1 MSASDPIQADA
12 PLPGAV
18 RVRVRDDRDRIA
30 MVEEEMML
38 LIDGAGF
45 SRASKFAI
53 KLAFEEA
60 VTNAFAHGHKGLPD
74 DLEVTIEY
82 RITPD
87 AVTIAVEDQGP
98 GFDPGDVPDPTLDEN
113 LDKPSGRGLMLIR
126 TYMTD
131 ARHNRTGN
139 RLVMRYD
146 RPDNGT

>member
-1 MSASDPIQADA
+1 MPTPDPIQPDA

-30 MVEEEMML
+30 MVEDEMML
-38 LIDGAGF
+38 LIEQAGF

-60 VTNAFAHGHKGLPD
+60 VTNAFAHGHKGLAG
-74 DLEVTIEY
+74 DLEVTVEY
-82 RITPD
+82 AISPE
-87 AVTIAVEDQGP
+87 AVTIAVQDQGP
-98 GFDPGDVPDPTLDEN
+98 GFSPDAVPDPTLDEN

-126 TYMTD
+126 TYMSE
-131 ARHNRTGN
+131 AMHNSSGN

-146 RPDNGT
+146 RPAGER